1 MAEVYLS
8 DLAEDKQT
16 DAFLGKGTE
25 ELKKK
30 AEELGCE
37 VIVGEYL
44 KKPKLDEVAQQ
55 ESLEK

>member
-25 ELKKK
+25 ALKKE
-30 AEELGCE
+30 AEEKGVE
-37 VIVGEYL
+37 VVVGEFYS
-44 KKPKLDEVAQQ
+44 KPKLDE
-55 ESLEK
+55 

>member
-1 MAEVYLS
+1 MSKVYLS

-30 AEELGCE
+30 AEELEEE
-37 VIVGEYL
+37 VVVGEFFA
-44 KKPKLDEVAQQ
+44 KPKL
-55 ESLEK
+55 ESEA